1 MNNYM
6 KVSSY
11 EGRKGEIRKVVL
23 LYSGGLD
30 TSVMLKW
37 IQDEYQAE
45 VIALTIDIG
54 QQADNLEEI
63 RQKALR
69 LGAVKAVVVDAKNTF
84 AYEYLAKGIKAN
96 ARYQGD
102 YHLATPLGRPL
113 LAKLAVD
120 VARAEGCDCIAHGCT
135 GKGNDQ
141 VRLEGSILTLAP
153 EMKIIA
159 PVREWGMGRDEE
171 LEYARKHNIPV
182 KQTAD
187 SPYSYDDNMWGIS
200 AEGGEIENPALVP
213 PLQNILQICK
223 PIEDTPNE
231 AFTVTIGFLKGL
243 PVQLNGQDMGL
254 VPLIAQLNE
263 LGARHGVGVT
273 HHIEDRVVGLKVR
286 GIYEAPAASV
296 IVRAHETLEKYV
308 CTRQENEFK
317 TLVDQKW
324 GYLCYG
330 AQWYEPLMHNL
341 NMYIDAVNEKVTGT
355 VTVRLFKGRAEAVA
369 VETPNSLF
377 DEKLATF
384 MKSNAFNQNA
394 SAAFTEIYT
403 MQMRMARETE
413 RYALISIGSVEQK
426 QRFLPLV
433 AKLAESGFVLF
444 ATEGTHAVLQQ
455 AGVSA
460 VCVYKVSEAGKK
472 PNLID
477 LLKQNRF
484 DLIVNVMSPEN
495 NNVEVRDGTEI
506 RKWSVIN
513 GVQLV
518 SEYDVLSNIC
528 ERLKTQV
535 RKPSAARTEQ
545 QKPALMNGV

>member
-1 MNNYM
+1 M

-69 LGAVKAVVVDAKNTF
+69 LGAIKAVVVDAKNTF

-231 AFTVTIGFLKGL
+231 ASTVTIGFLKGL

-330 AQWYEPLMHNL
+330 AQWYEPLMNNL
-341 NMYIDAVNEKVTGT
+341 NMYIDSVNEKVTGT
-355 VTVRLFKGRAEAVA
+355 VTVRLFKGRADTVA

-455 AGVSA
+455 AGVPA
-460 VCVYKVSEAGKK
+460 VCVYKVSDAGKK

-518 SEYDVLSNIC
+518 TEYDVLSNIC

-535 RKPSAARTEQ
+535 RKPSAARTDQ